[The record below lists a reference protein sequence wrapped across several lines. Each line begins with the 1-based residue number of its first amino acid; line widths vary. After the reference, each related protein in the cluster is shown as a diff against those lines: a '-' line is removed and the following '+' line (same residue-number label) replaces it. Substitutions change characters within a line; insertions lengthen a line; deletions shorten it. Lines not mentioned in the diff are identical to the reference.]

1 MAATPKNEPDKR
13 ARPPQP
19 PNIDEALREAASRGR
34 TPEEKFEQRVSWAY
48 GQYPDGSMS
57 KDDVR
62 ELLKNS

>member
-1 MAATPKNEPDKR
+1 MTKVSKSNSSNEPSLHD
-13 ARPPQP
+13 
-19 PNIDEALREAASRGR
+19 IDRILQEAASRGW

-62 ELLKNS
+62 EHDGDSHDH

>member
-1 MAATPKNEPDKR
+1 MTKVSKSNSSNEPSLHD
-13 ARPPQP
+13 
-19 PNIDEALREAASRGR
+19 IDRILQEAASRGR

-62 ELLKNS
+62 ELLRNS